1 MTVGEARMQ
10 RRERN
15 SRRGGATA
23 KCSRGCAIFSRV
35 YSDGLLRI
43 LQMENW
49 IQLLLG
55 QSYPFST
62 PKKTVRATPPS
73 WFRPR
78 AWFCR
83 QNHCP
88 RADRW
93 APLLPLSLSPLDYPQ
108 RLLDPTNPPHASA
121 PPWRLRRRL
130 RGPRC
135 CWLRRRAHRRGALAR
150 GKRRQGGSPRPCSA
164 RRRRRALPTS
174 AHPRGCREGDREL
187 GPAPP
192 RRIRSSPALGRPR
205 RPRRAGS
212 APPRAGPTGGG
223 REGLGRGS
231 SGEPRRSSRRAGER
245 ERGGWGGCGEEKRED
260 APDVRAS
267 PGM

>member
-55 QSYPFST
+55 QSYPFSI

-93 APLLPLSLSPLDYPQ
+93 APLLPLS
-108 RLLDPTNPPHASA
+108 PP
-121 PPWRLRRRL
+121 
-130 RGPRC
+130 
-135 CWLRRRAHRRGALAR
+135 
-150 GKRRQGGSPRPCSA
+150 
-164 RRRRRALPTS
+164 
-174 AHPRGCREGDREL
+174 
-187 GPAPP
+187 
-192 RRIRSSPALGRPR
+192 
-205 RPRRAGS
+205 
-212 APPRAGPTGGG
+212 
-223 REGLGRGS
+223 
-231 SGEPRRSSRRAGER
+231 
-245 ERGGWGGCGEEKRED
+245 
-260 APDVRAS
+260 
-267 PGM
+267 